1 MLEDFCLNP
10 LNALLTKKE
19 KRKKKGRNMSQ
30 LCQESV
36 LELAA
41 VIYFL

>member
-10 LNALLTKKE
+10 LNASLKK
-19 KRKKKGRNMSQ
+19 KKKKKGRNMSQ

>member
-10 LNALLTKKE
+10 LNASLKK
-19 KRKKKGRNMSQ
+19 KKKKGRNMSQ